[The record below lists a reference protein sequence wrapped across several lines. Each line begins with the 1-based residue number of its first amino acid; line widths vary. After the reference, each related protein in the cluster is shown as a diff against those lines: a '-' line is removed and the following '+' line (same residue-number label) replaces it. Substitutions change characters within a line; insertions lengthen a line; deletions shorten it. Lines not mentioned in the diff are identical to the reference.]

1 MTRLLARNLFHLM
14 RGSAVRTTL
23 DGLKKKGHRSVSVLN
38 FRDMQLFI
46 SRSIENT
53 LKRSGINLDGKD
65 IQDDVRHEFLS
76 LMQERDVLQDTVD
89 AMLREKTELTE
100 NKGALVVEIDRATQE
115 FESARDIFGGDA
127 QSKDLQE
134 LMERIQTALT
144 NSMGRAGVDATAV
157 SQALDIV
164 AVAID
169 QHRELLNQRAATGAD
184 ARLDQMQRRIEKL
197 KRKLEETEDML
208 ARARLEGGPTGVEG
222 ERVIPGVGGSD
233 PNAAMKKELLGE
245 IFKLNVEL
253 RQMLNKN

>member
-14 RGSAVRTTL
+14 RGAAERTTL

-38 FRDMQLFI
+38 FRDIQSFI

-53 LKRSGINLDGKD
+53 LRRAGVDMDGKD
-65 IQDDVRHEFLS
+65 IQDEVRHEFLS
-76 LMQERDVLQDTVD
+76 LMHERDVLQNTVD
-89 AMLREKTELTE
+89 AMLREKNELAA
-100 NKGALVVEIDRATQE
+100 NKGDLEIEIHKATEE
-115 FESARDIFGGDA
+115 FESARELFSGDA
-127 QSKDLQE
+127 QAKDLQS
-134 LMERIQTALT
+134 LMEKIQTALT
-144 NSMGRAGVDATAV
+144 NSLGRAGVTAAAT

-164 AVAID
+164 TVAID
-169 QHRELLNQRAATGAD
+169 EHRALLSQRTASGAE
-184 ARLDQMQRRIEKL
+184 ARLEQMQRRITKL

-208 ARARLEGGPTGVEG
+208 ARARVAGGPDGIEG
-222 ERVIPGVGGSD
+222 EKVIPGVGSGD